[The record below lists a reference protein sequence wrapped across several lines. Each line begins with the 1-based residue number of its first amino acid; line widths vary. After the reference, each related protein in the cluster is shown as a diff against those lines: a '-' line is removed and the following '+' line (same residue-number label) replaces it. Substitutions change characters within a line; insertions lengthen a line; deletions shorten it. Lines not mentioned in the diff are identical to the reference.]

1 MRLSNI
7 HILIVL
13 VQMLFVFAGCS
24 GKEEEKSIDYKA
36 VKKDLEERNKR
47 LYKEEMQ
54 MIESFLKRRNWNMT
68 ASGTGLYY
76 SIYKKSD
83 TTLPTIKEGQIA
95 RVNFTV
101 YVIDESLEEC
111 YTSDGEPED
120 FLVGMD
126 NVESG
131 LHEGIMYMRKG
142 EKAKLILP
150 SHRAFGL
157 VGDQDMI
164 PPNATLVYDIELVD
178 IIDTEQSKIIEQ
190 NNARRKK
197 LAEEER
203 KLMEE
208 KK

>member
-1 MRLSNI
+1 MPVSNRY
-7 HILIVL
+7 ILIPAFATALAL
-13 VQMLFVFAGCS
+13 VGCS
-24 GKEEEKSIDYKA
+24 GNEEEKPIDYSELKE
-36 VKKDLEERNKR
+36 DLYDENKR
-47 LYKEEMQ
+47 KYQEEMLA
-54 MIESFLKRRNWNMT
+54 IESFVKRRNWNMIT
-68 ASGTGLYY
+68 SGTGLYY
-76 SIYKKSD
+76 SIYKHAD
-83 TTLPTIKEGQIA
+83 TLLPTIKEGQIA

-101 YVIDESLEEC
+101 FLISDTLSEC

-120 FLVGMD
+120 FMVGMD

-164 PPNATLVYDIELVD
+164 PPRSTLLYDIELVD
-178 IIDTEQSKIIEQ
+178 IIDTDQSKIIEK
-190 NNARRKK
+190 NNENRKK
-197 LAEEER
+197 LAEQEL
-203 KLMEE
+203 KLQEG